1 VSGKTVTLDVEHSD
15 TVYDVRTK
23 VTDSEG
29 IPPDQQRFIFAGK
42 QLEDGRTLSDYNVQ
56 KESTFH
62 LNLRLMG
69 GAQLGKTVKGRTRD
83 KAAKKGKPDE
93 EANLHNKIK
102 RMEMLDA
109 KKAQAMRAR
118 AIILDKMKE
127 EQENTKKNQLKIQNT
142 WRKIMRLAKVEQL
155 RKEIEIQSQG
165 HERDVDRKDAIIQM
179 LDRDLEEAEEQYQMA
194 LRSHFQNVDKL
205 VDLQDTRL
213 LSLENEFEYDLKTLE
228 TEFNAEKEEISKQHV
243 REKTELLNIMEAVD
257 HQEAEREAEEKQ
269 EHEQMREEIRNKNL
283 EDINVLRIT
292 LEQAIDELEQH
303 FETAH
308 LNYLQN
314 TDTRTNEFKKLTEK
328 DQDRSKEIETKL
340 RRIDRLHST
349 ISNWRTKIAQNIKE
363 SSERNKSLQEEK
375 DSIHKHFQ
383 DLKRRM
389 ARFRETQADRLMGL
403 TKTAKQCKL
412 DLEDRKQVACSIL
425 ELAELGRKLESER
438 EKVVPFYISSGMEE
452 EGAEKM
458 DDSMK
463 MEAGG
468 QDLMKAS
475 NGSVEEGSASV
486 LPFQPN
492 SSGASTSVDEWNY
505 LDNFFKKYNKALLDK
520 IAVSREKERLEKE
533 NADLQLILKQYLD
546 GIGVNDDV
554 MNSLNP
560 LFVINGR
567 VNLNQPPVRRIDK
580 PPVIESSHMVST
592 NRVY

>member
-1 VSGKTVTLDVEHSD
+1 
-15 TVYDVRTK
+15 
-23 VTDSEG
+23 
-29 IPPDQQRFIFAGK
+29 
-42 QLEDGRTLSDYNVQ
+42 
-56 KESTFH
+56 
-62 LNLRLMG
+62 M
-69 GAQLGKTVKGRTRD
+69 AQLGKTVKGRTRD
-83 KAAKKGKPDE
+83 KAAKKGKGENE
-93 EANLHNKIK
+93 EANLHNKIR
-102 RMEMLDA
+102 RMEMLDQ
-109 KKAQAMRAR
+109 KKAQAMKAR
-118 AIILDKMKE
+118 AIILEKMKA

-194 LRSHFQNVDKL
+194 LRNHFQNVDKL

-213 LSLENEFEYDLKTLE
+213 LALENEFEFDLKTLE
-228 TEFNAEKEEISKQHV
+228 SEFNAEKEEISKQHV

-269 EHEQMREEIRNKNL
+269 EHEQLREEIRNKNL

-328 DQDRSKEIETKL
+328 DQERSKEIEMKL

-349 ISNWRTKIAQNIKE
+349 INNWRTKIAQNIKE

-389 ARFRETQADRLMGL
+389 ARFRESQAGRLMEL

-412 DLEDRKQVACSIL
+412 QLEERKALGCSIL

-438 EKVVPFYISSGMEE
+438 EKVVPFYTSSGVEDD
-452 EGAEKM
+452 GSAEKM
-458 DDSMK
+458 EDSVK
-463 MEAGG
+463 MDATG
-468 QDLMKAS
+468 QELMKTTS
-475 NGSVEEGSASV
+475 SSVDGSASV
-486 LPFQPN
+486 LPYQPN
-492 SSGASTSVDEWNY
+492 STGPSSNVEEWNY
-505 LDNFFKKYNKALLDK
+505 LDDFFKKYNKALLDK
-520 IAVSREKERLEKE
+520 IAVSAEKERLERE

-560 LFVINGR
+560 LFVVNGR

-580 PPVIESSHMVST
+580 PPVIESSHMVSS
-592 NRVY
+592 NRIY